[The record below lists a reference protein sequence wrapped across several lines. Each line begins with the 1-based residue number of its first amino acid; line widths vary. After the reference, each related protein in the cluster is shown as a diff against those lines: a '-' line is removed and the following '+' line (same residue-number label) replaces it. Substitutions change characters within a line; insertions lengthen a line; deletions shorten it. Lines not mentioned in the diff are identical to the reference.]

1 MDKGVGAAVHGD
13 RGRRELAVAL
23 GVELLPGLGGP
34 GLVVVRDDH
43 RRAVGGVLRHKG
55 ADEELGGGPRGD
67 ALAVPGAE
75 QPPAR
80 ARSAAVHV
88 GAPGARGGSPQHGV
102 GVDGHDVVALRGVL
116 GGLARGGGLEDA
128 AAGLGRHA
136 DAHGAGPVDGGEAH

>member
-13 RGRRELAVAL
+13 WGRRELAVAL

-43 RRAVGGVLRHKG
+43 RRTVGGVLRHKG

-75 QPPAR
+75 QPPVR
-80 ARSAAVHV
+80 APS
-88 GAPGARGGSPQHGV
+88 APGPAFSTNARPCAPGHAAPPQHGV

-116 GGLARGGGLEDA
+116 GGLARRGGFEDA

-136 DAHGAGPVDGGEAH
+136 DAHGLV